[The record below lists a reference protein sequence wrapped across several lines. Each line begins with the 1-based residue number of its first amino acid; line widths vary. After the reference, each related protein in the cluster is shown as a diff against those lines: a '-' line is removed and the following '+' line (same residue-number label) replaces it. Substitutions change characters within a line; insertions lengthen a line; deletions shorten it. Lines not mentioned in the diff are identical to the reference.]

1 LVLELLLI
9 MQLEEVNRMNK
20 FIKLPLYLA
29 IVGALTTAALA
40 TVHQFTAPIIAENII
55 KAEEAALQ
63 ELFEGAISVV
73 LDEEPEHKF
82 DKNEEKSGLVS
93 LFIVSQDDT
102 ILGYVYKSSVVGY
115 NGGVITFLIS
125 ISPDGV
131 YNGYKVV
138 TMQDQTSGIGTKV
151 ADADFYEQFL
161 DKEIT
166 SVSEI
171 VKLDGATITTQPVV
185 DAIKAAT
192 QHFSAHIKQ

>member
-1 LVLELLLI
+1 
-9 MQLEEVNRMNK
+9 MNK

-40 TVHQFTAPIIAENII
+40 TVHQFTAPIIAENKI
-55 KAEEAALQ
+55 KAEKAALQ
-63 ELFEGAISVV
+63 ELFEGASVV
-73 LDEEPEHKF
+73 LDEEPGHKF

>member
-1 LVLELLLI
+1 
-9 MQLEEVNRMNK
+9 MNK

-115 NGGVITFLIS
+115 KGGVITFLIS